1 MIGQI
6 TGTLKTQSEQQLL
19 IDVHGIG
26 YEVDVPASVLMSGLA
41 AGSEISLHTHFVVR
55 EDAQILFGFLDQ
67 ASRDLFRA
75 LIKVNKVGPRIALAI
90 LSHLNANAF
99 AACVRQSDIKTLNA
113 IPGVGRVMAER
124 LVMELSGRLDDL
136 IPVTESQ
143 HERIKNSL
151 PSQLMDE
158 LEGALVG
165 LGFRPQ
171 EIALALSQLDPPPD
185 NIEDGLRRALKLL
198 G

>member
-6 TGTLKTQSEQQLL
+6 TGILKTQSEQQVL

-90 LSHLNANAF
+90 LSHLDANAF

-124 LVMELSGRLDDL
+124 LVMELSGRLDDF

-143 HERIKNSL
+143 HERLKSS
-151 PSQLMDE
+151 PSSQLMDE

-171 EIALALSQLDPPPD
+171 EIALALSQLEPPPD

>member
-1 MIGQI
+1 VIGQI
-6 TGTLKTQSEQQLL
+6 TGILKTQSEQQLL

-90 LSHLNANAF
+90 LSHLDANAF

-136 IPVTESQ
+136 IPVTEAQ
-143 HERIKNSL
+143 HERLASS
-151 PSQLMDE
+151 PSSQLMDE

-171 EIALALSQLDPPPD
+171 EIALALSQLEPPPD

>member
-6 TGTLKTQSEQQLL
+6 TGILKTQSEQQLL

-26 YEVDVPASVLMSGLA
+26 YEVDVPASVLMSGLV

-55 EDAQILFGFLDQ
+55 EDAQILFGFVDQ

-90 LSHLNANAF
+90 LSHLDANAF

-143 HERIKNSL
+143 HERLKNSL

-171 EIALALSQLDPPPD
+171 EIALALSQLEPPPD
-185 NIEDGLRRALKLL
+185 TIEDGLRRALKLL

>member
-6 TGTLKTQSEQQLL
+6 TGILKTQSEQQLL

-90 LSHLNANAF
+90 LSHLDANAF

-143 HERIKNSL
+143 HERLKSS
-151 PSQLMDE
+151 PSSQLTDE

-171 EIALALSQLDPPPD
+171 EIALALSQLEPPPD

>member
-1 MIGQI
+1 VIGQI
-6 TGTLKTQSEQQLL
+6 TGILKTQSEQQLL

-90 LSHLNANAF
+90 LSHLDANAF

-143 HERIKNSL
+143 HERFKSSP
-151 PSQLMDE
+151 PSHLMDE

-171 EIALALSQLDPPPD
+171 EIALALSQLEPPPD

>member
-1 MIGQI
+1 VIGQI
-6 TGTLKTQSEQQLL
+6 TGILKTKSEQQLL
-19 IDVHGIG
+19 FDVHGIG

-90 LSHLNANAF
+90 LSHLDANAF

-143 HERIKNSL
+143 HERLKSSP

-171 EIALALSQLDPPPD
+171 EIALALSQLEPPPD

>member
-6 TGTLKTQSEQQLL
+6 TGILKTQSEQQLL

-90 LSHLNANAF
+90 LSHLDANAF
-99 AACVRQSDIKTLNA
+99 AACVRQSDIKTLSA

-143 HERIKNSL
+143 HERLKSSP
-151 PSQLMDE
+151 PSHLMDE

-171 EIALALSQLDPPPD
+171 EIALALSQLEPPPD

>member
-1 MIGQI
+1 
-6 TGTLKTQSEQQLL
+6 
-19 IDVHGIG
+19 
-26 YEVDVPASVLMSGLA
+26 
-41 AGSEISLHTHFVVR
+41 
-55 EDAQILFGFLDQ
+55 
-67 ASRDLFRA
+67 
-75 LIKVNKVGPRIALAI
+75 
-90 LSHLNANAF
+90 
-99 AACVRQSDIKTLNA
+99 
-113 IPGVGRVMAER
+113 MAER

-136 IPVTESQ
+136 IPVTETQ
-143 HERIKNSL
+143 HERLKSSS

-171 EIALALSQLDPPPD
+171 EIALALSQLESPPD

>member
-6 TGTLKTQSEQQLL
+6 TGILKTQSEQQVL

-90 LSHLNANAF
+90 LSRLDANAF

-143 HERIKNSL
+143 HERLQSSP
-151 PSQLMDE
+151 PSRLMDE

-171 EIALALSQLDPPPD
+171 EIALALSQLEPPPD

>member
-6 TGTLKTQSEQQLL
+6 TGILKTQSEQQLL

-75 LIKVNKVGPRIALAI
+75 LIKVNKVGPRIALTI
-90 LSHLNANAF
+90 LSHLDANAF

-143 HERIKNSL
+143 HERLKSSP
-151 PSQLMDE
+151 PSHLMDE

-171 EIALALSQLDPPPD
+171 EIALALSQLEPPPD

>member
-6 TGTLKTQSEQQLL
+6 TGILKTQSEQQLL

-90 LSHLNANAF
+90 LSHLDANAF

-143 HERIKNSL
+143 HERLAGSP
-151 PSQLMDE
+151 PSYLMDE

-171 EIALALSQLDPPPD
+171 EIALALSQLEPPPD

>member
-6 TGTLKTQSEQQLL
+6 TGILKTQSDQQLL

-90 LSHLNANAF
+90 LSHLDANAF

-143 HERIKNSL
+143 HERLKSS
-151 PSQLMDE
+151 PSSQLTDE

-171 EIALALSQLDPPPD
+171 EIALALSQLEPPPD

>member
-6 TGTLKTQSEQQLL
+6 TGILKTQSEQQVL

-90 LSHLNANAF
+90 LSHVDANGF

-143 HERIKNSL
+143 HERLKSSP

-171 EIALALSQLDPPPD
+171 EIALAVSQLEPPPD

>member
-6 TGTLKTQSEQQLL
+6 TGILKTQSEQQLL

-55 EDAQILFGFLDQ
+55 EDAQNLFGFLDQ

-90 LSHLNANAF
+90 LSHLDANAF

-124 LVMELSGRLDDL
+124 LVMELSGRLDDF

-143 HERIKNSL
+143 HERLNNSL
-151 PSQLMDE
+151 PSHLMDE

-171 EIALALSQLDPPPD
+171 EIALALSQLEPPPD

>member
-1 MIGQI
+1 VIGQI
-6 TGTLKTQSEQQLL
+6 TGILKTQSEQQLL

-90 LSHLNANAF
+90 LSRLDANAF
-99 AACVRQSDIKTLNA
+99 AACVRQSDIETLNA

-143 HERIKNSL
+143 HERLKSSP
-151 PSQLMDE
+151 PSHLMDE

-171 EIALALSQLDPPPD
+171 EIALALSQLEPPPD

>member
-6 TGTLKTQSEQQLL
+6 TGILKTQLQPQLL
-19 IDVHGIG
+19 IEVQGIG
-26 YEVDVPASVLMSGLA
+26 YEVDVPASVLLSGLA
-41 AGSEISLHTHFVVR
+41 PGSEISLYTHFVVR
-55 EDAQILFGFLDQ
+55 EDAQILFGFLAQ

-90 LSHLNANAF
+90 LSHLDANAF
-99 AACVRQSDIKTLNA
+99 GACVRQADIKTLNA

-143 HERIKNSL
+143 NERLKDASTSL
-151 PSQLMDE
+151 LINE

-171 EIALALSQLDPPPD
+171 EIALALSQLESPPD
-185 NIEDGLRRALKLL
+185 NIEDGLRSALKLL

>member
-6 TGTLKTQSEQQLL
+6 TGILKTQSEQQLL

-55 EDAQILFGFLDQ
+55 EDAQILFGFLDR

-90 LSHLNANAF
+90 LSHLDANAF

-124 LVMELSGRLDDL
+124 IVMEFSGRLDDF

-143 HERIKNSL
+143 HERLKSSP

-171 EIALALSQLDPPPD
+171 EIALALSQLEPPPD

>member
-6 TGTLKTQSEQQLL
+6 TGILKTQSEQQLL

-75 LIKVNKVGPRIALAI
+75 LTKVNKVGPRIALAI
-90 LSHLNANAF
+90 LSHLDANAF

-143 HERIKNSL
+143 HERLKSSP

-171 EIALALSQLDPPPD
+171 EIALALSQLEPPPD

>member
-6 TGTLKTQSEQQLL
+6 TGTLKTQLEQQLL
-19 IDVHGIG
+19 IEVQGIG
-26 YEVDVPASVLMSGLA
+26 YEVDVPASVLSSGLA
-41 AGSEISLHTHFVVR
+41 SGSEISLFTHFVVR

-90 LSHLNANAF
+90 LSHLDANSF
-99 AACVRQSDIKTLNA
+99 AACVRKADIKTLNA

-136 IPVTESQ
+136 IPVIESQ
-143 HERIKNSL
+143 NERLKDAS
-151 PSQLMDE
+151 PPQLMDE

-171 EIALALSQLDPPPD
+171 EIALALSQLESPPD
-185 NIEDGLRRALKLL
+185 NIEDGLRSALKLL

>member
-6 TGTLKTQSEQQLL
+6 TGILKTQSEQQLL

-90 LSHLNANAF
+90 LSYLDANAF

-143 HERIKNSL
+143 HERLKSSP

-171 EIALALSQLDPPPD
+171 EIALALSQLEPPPD

>member
-6 TGTLKTQSEQQLL
+6 TGILKTQSEQQLL

-90 LSHLNANAF
+90 LSHLDANAF

-143 HERIKNSL
+143 HERLESSP
-151 PSQLMDE
+151 PSRLMDE

-171 EIALALSQLDPPPD
+171 EIALALSQLEPPPD

>member
-6 TGTLKTQSEQQLL
+6 TGILKTQSEQQVL

-90 LSHLNANAF
+90 LSRLDANAF

-143 HERIKNSL
+143 HERLQSSP
-151 PSQLMDE
+151 PSRLMDD

-171 EIALALSQLDPPPD
+171 EIALALSQLEPPPD

>member
-1 MIGQI
+1 MGKLLA
-6 TGTLKTQSEQQLL
+6 LKTQSEQQLL

-26 YEVDVPASVLMSGLA
+26 YEVDVPASVLMSGSHQA
-41 AGSEISLHTHFVVR
+41 ARYRYTPTLWFEKTPKFCLV
-55 EDAQILFGFLDQ
+55 FLIK

-90 LSHLNANAF
+90 LSRLDADAF
-99 AACVRQSDIKTLNA
+99 ATCVRQADIKTLNA

-143 HERIKNSL
+143 HERLKLHRL
-151 PSQLMDE
+151 PS
-158 LEGALVG
+158 
-165 LGFRPQ
+165 
-171 EIALALSQLDPPPD
+171 
-185 NIEDGLRRALKLL
+185 
-198 G
+198 

>member
-1 MIGQI
+1 VIGQI
-6 TGTLKTQSEQQLL
+6 TGILKTQSEQQLL

-90 LSHLNANAF
+90 LSHLDANAF

-143 HERIKNSL
+143 HGRLKSSP

-171 EIALALSQLDPPPD
+171 EIALALSQLEPPPD

>member
-6 TGTLKTQSEQQLL
+6 TGILKTQSEQQVL

-90 LSHLNANAF
+90 LSHLDANAF

-143 HERIKNSL
+143 HERLKSS
-151 PSQLMDE
+151 PSSQLTDE

-171 EIALALSQLDPPPD
+171 EIALALSQLEPPPD

>member
-1 MIGQI
+1 VIGQI
-6 TGTLKTQSEQQLL
+6 TGILKTQSEQQLL

-90 LSHLNANAF
+90 LSRLDANAF

-124 LVMELSGRLDDL
+124 LVMELSGRLDDF

-143 HERIKNSL
+143 HQRLKSSP
-151 PSQLMDE
+151 PSQWMDE

-171 EIALALSQLDPPPD
+171 EIALALSQLEPPPD

>member
-90 LSHLNANAF
+90 LSHLDANAF

-171 EIALALSQLDPPPD
+171 EIALALSQLEPPPD

>member
-6 TGTLKTQSEQQLL
+6 TGILKTQSEQQVL

-90 LSHLNANAF
+90 LSHLDANAF
-99 AACVRQSDIKTLNA
+99 AACVRQADIKTLNA
-113 IPGVGRVMAER
+113 IPGVGRAMAER

-143 HERIKNSL
+143 HERLQSSP
-151 PSQLMDE
+151 PSPLMDE

-171 EIALALSQLDPPPD
+171 EIALALSQLESPPD

>member
-90 LSHLNANAF
+90 LSRLDANAF

-143 HERIKNSL
+143 HERLQSSP
-151 PSQLMDE
+151 PSRLMDE

-171 EIALALSQLDPPPD
+171 EIALALSQLEPPPD

>member
-6 TGTLKTQSEQQLL
+6 TGILKTQSEQQLL

-90 LSHLNANAF
+90 LSHLDANAF

-113 IPGVGRVMAER
+113 IPGVGRVMVER

-143 HERIKNSL
+143 HERLKSSP
-151 PSQLMDE
+151 PSHLMDE

-171 EIALALSQLDPPPD
+171 EIALALSQLEPPPD
-185 NIEDGLRRALKLL
+185 TIEDGLRRALKLL

>member
-6 TGTLKTQSEQQLL
+6 TGILKTQSEQQLL

-90 LSHLNANAF
+90 LSRLDANAF

-124 LVMELSGRLDDL
+124 LVMELSGRLDDF

-143 HERIKNSL
+143 HERLKSSP
-151 PSQLMDE
+151 PSHLMDE

-171 EIALALSQLDPPPD
+171 EIALALSQLEPPPD

>member
-1 MIGQI
+1 VIGQI
-6 TGTLKTQSEQQLL
+6 TGILKTQSEQQLL

-90 LSHLNANAF
+90 LSHLDANAF
-99 AACVRQSDIKTLNA
+99 AACVRRSDIKTLNA

-143 HERIKNSL
+143 HERLKSSP
-151 PSQLMDE
+151 PSHLMDE

-171 EIALALSQLDPPPD
+171 EIALALSQLEPPPD

>member
-171 EIALALSQLDPPPD
+171 EIALALSQLEPPPD

>member
-6 TGTLKTQSEQQLL
+6 TGILKTQSEQQLL

-41 AGSEISLHTHFVVR
+41 AGSEISLHIHFVVR

-90 LSHLNANAF
+90 LSHLDANAF

-143 HERIKNSL
+143 HERLKSSP

-171 EIALALSQLDPPPD
+171 EIALALSQLEPPPD

>member
-6 TGTLKTQSEQQLL
+6 TGILKTQSEQQLL

-90 LSHLNANAF
+90 LSHLDANAF

-143 HERIKNSL
+143 HERLNSSP
-151 PSQLMDE
+151 PSHLMDE

-171 EIALALSQLDPPPD
+171 EIALALSQLEPPP
-185 NIEDGLRRALKLL
+185 ITLKTGCVAL
-198 G
+198 

>member
-6 TGTLKTQSEQQLL
+6 TGILKTQSEQQVL
-19 IDVHGIG
+19 IDVHGVG

-75 LIKVNKVGPRIALAI
+75 LIKVNKVGPRIARAI
-90 LSHLNANAF
+90 LSHLDSNAF

-143 HERIKNSL
+143 HEWLQSSP
-151 PSQLMDE
+151 PSRLMDE

-171 EIALALSQLDPPPD
+171 EIALALSQLASPPD

>member
-6 TGTLKTQSEQQLL
+6 TGILKTQSEQQLL

-26 YEVDVPASVLMSGLA
+26 YEIDVPASVLMSGLA

-55 EDAQILFGFLDQ
+55 EDAQMLFGFLDQ

-90 LSHLNANAF
+90 LSHLDANAF

-136 IPVTESQ
+136 IPVTEAQ
-143 HERIKNSL
+143 HERLKSS
-151 PSQLMDE
+151 PSSQLMDE

-171 EIALALSQLDPPPD
+171 EIALALSQLESPPD

>member
-26 YEVDVPASVLMSGLA
+26 YEVDVPASVLLSGLA
-41 AGSEISLHTHFVVR
+41 PGSEISLYTHFVVR
-55 EDAQILFGFLDQ
+55 EDAQILFGFFDQ

-90 LSHLNANAF
+90 LSHLDADAF
-99 AACVRQSDIKTLNA
+99 ATCVRQADVKTLNA

-124 LVMELSGRLDDL
+124 LIMELSGRLDDL
-136 IPVTESQ
+136 IPVTETQ
-143 HERIKNSL
+143 HERLKSSS

-171 EIALALSQLDPPPD
+171 EIALALSQLESPPD